1 MMLDTYR
8 FLAWFVIVSLSLEV
22 VAEQG
27 IPREPKS
34 YRVSIVPLTK
44 NIELRSPY
52 YAECRVEPQPPNRVE
67 FVWHFNGRF
76 HSEGERL
83 SIPELNDYTIGEYTC
98 QASIPTSSGSPLIAK
113 ARTLIQYQPVS
124 PEHTDLQSYSV
135 SIAPLTQTI
144 ERRAPYYAEC
154 HIQPTPHYPVRFTWY
169 YKGRYHSEGQRLR
182 IPELNEHT
190 VGKYTCQAT
199 IDMPSGKQPVSS
211 GTRSVYYSNTLSGD
225 SGQIQ
230 VSIVP
235 LTQQVEH
242 GRPFYADCRISP
254 RPTEPVDYTW
264 YFQGRV
270 FSRGERLRI
279 PELNERTVGE
289 YLCQA
294 RFRSAGGSTV
304 EAKAT
309 ISLRYNSSPSGG
321 QTDPQTYWVS
331 IDPLTDRP
339 TRGSPYYADCR
350 LQPQPPY
357 PVRLTWYFKGRYHS
371 EGQRL
376 SIPELNE
383 YSTGEYTCQ
392 ATITTPT
399 GTPLNVNA
407 TRSIH
412 YASVLPPG
420 VAARFQ
426 VNIVPLTPQ
435 VEHRRPFYA
444 DCRVSPRPTTP
455 VDYTWYFQ
463 GRVFSRGERLSI
475 PELNE
480 RTVGDYICQARFRP
494 EGGLTVEAKASISL
508 EYNSPPSDG
517 RTDQQTYWVIID
529 PLTGRPTERAP
540 YYADCR
546 IQPRP
551 PYPTRFTWYF
561 KGRYHSDGQRLSIP
575 QLDDYTTGEYTC
587 QVTITTPTG
596 TPIVANATKSIY
608 YSRVLP
614 PDGADDQTYWLSI
627 DPLTQRMEY
636 RAPYYAECR
645 IQPRPR
651 YPVRFTWY
659 FRGRYHSQGERLSIP
674 ELNEHT
680 TGEYICQ
687 ASIDRP
693 YGSPLLVNASRTVN
707 YQNALPGQVQVSI
720 VPLTQQMEHGRP
732 FYADCRISPRPTE
745 PVDYTW
751 YFQGRVF
758 SRGER
763 LRIPELNER
772 TVGEYLCQARFRS
785 AGGST
790 VEAKATISLRYN
802 SSPSGPQTY
811 WVSIDPLTER
821 PTRGSPYY
829 ADCRLQPQP
838 PYPVRLTWY
847 FKGRYHSEGQRLSIP
862 ELNEYST
869 GEYTCQATITTPTG
883 TPLNVNATRSIH
895 YAAVLPP
902 GVAARF
908 QVNIVPLTPQV
919 EHRRPFYADC
929 RVSPRPTTPVDYT
942 WYFQGRVFSRGE
954 RLSIPEL
961 NERTVDQQ
969 TYWVIIDPLTGRPT
983 ERAPYYADCRIQPRP
998 PYPTRFTWY
1007 FKGRY
1012 HSDGQRL
1019 SIPQLDD
1026 YTTGE
1031 YTCQVTI
1038 TTPTGTPLV
1047 ANATKSIYYS
1057 RVLPPDGADDQ
1068 TYWLSIDPLTQRMEY
1083 RAPYYAECRIQP
1095 RPRYPVRFTW
1105 YFRGRYHSQGER
1117 LSIPELNEHTTGEYI
1132 CQASIDRPYG
1142 SPLLVNASR
1151 TVNYQ
1156 NALPGQVQ
1164 VCITPLTQQ
1173 MEHRRPFYAD
1183 CRISPRQTEPV
1194 DYTWY
1199 FQGRVFSRG
1208 ERLRIPELNER
1219 TVGEYTCQARFRS
1232 VGGSTVEAK
1241 ATIFLRYNSSP
1252 SGPQTYWVSID
1263 PLTDRPTRGSPYY
1276 ADCRLQP
1283 QPPYPVRLTWYFKG
1297 RYHSEGQRL
1306 SIPELN
1312 EYSTG
1317 EYTCQA
1323 TITTPTGTPLN
1334 VNATR
1339 SIHYAAV
1346 LPPGVA
1352 DPQTYWVSIDPLID
1366 RPTRGSP
1373 YYADCRLQPQPPY
1386 PVRLT
1391 WYFKGRY
1398 HSEGQRLSIPELNE
1412 YSTGEYTCQAT
1423 ITTPT
1428 GTPLNVNATRSIH
1441 YAAVLPPGV
1450 AEQIRVSITPLTQQM
1465 EHRRP
1470 FYADCRVSPRPT
1482 APVDYTWYFQGRVF
1496 SRGERLSIPEL
1507 NERTV
1512 GEYLCQARFRSADGS
1527 TVEAKATISLGYN
1540 TSPFVGR
1547 NAAETVRVNIV
1558 RLTERMEHRQ
1568 PFYADCRVSPPS
1580 QNPVQYNWYFRG
1592 QVYSRGERL
1601 TIPELNEHTV
1611 GNYTCQV
1618 KVIPVTG
1625 PPVEAEASLLVNY
1638 NQPVSADIQ
1647 SDQQDYSVS
1656 IDPLTEN
1663 PEYKSPYYAECRITP
1678 QPTRPVRF
1686 AWYFKG
1692 RLHSEDKRLI
1702 IRRLHKY
1709 NTGDYTC
1716 KATTT
1721 SPSGTPVEV
1730 NATITVR
1737 YPSRS
1742 ANRADPGKIRVSVQ
1756 PLTREMTYKKPY
1768 QAVCLLKPPTRNPVQ
1783 YTWYF
1788 KDRVFAHGDRLMVP
1802 ELDED
1807 SVGKYICR
1815 ARVPMPI
1822 SQPLLENMRRD

>member
-8 FLAWFVIVSLSLEV
+8 FLVWFVIVSLSLEV

-27 IPREPKS
+27 ISREPKS

-76 HSEGERL
+76 HSVGERL

-98 QASIPTSSGSPLIAK
+98 EASIPTSSGSPLIAK
-113 ARTLIQYQPVS
+113 ARTLIQYQPTS
-124 PEHTDLQSYSV
+124 PEHTDLQTYSV

-211 GTRSVYYSNTLSGD
+211 GTRSVYYANTLSGD

-242 GRPFYADCRISP
+242 GRPFYADCRISPPPTGPVDYTWYFQGRVFSRGERLRILEINEYTVGDYTCQARFRSAGGSNVEAKATIFLQYNSSPSGGQTGPQTYWVSIDPLTDRPTRGSPYYANCRLRPQPPYPVRLTWYFKGRYHSEGQRLSIRELNEYTTGEYTCQATITTPTGTPLNVNATRSIHYAAVLPPGVAGRFQVNIVPLTQQVEYKRPFYADCRVSPQSTGPVDYTWYFQGRVFSRGERLSIPELNERTVGDYICQARFRPEGGLTVEAKATISLEYSSQPSDGRTDQQTYWVIIDPLTGRPTERAPYYADCRIQPRPPYPIRFTWYFKGRYHSDGQRLSIPQLDDYTTGDYTCQVTITTPTGTPLVANATKSIYYSRVLPPDGAGQVQVSIVPLTQQMEHRRPFYADCRISP

-294 RFRSAGGSTV
+294 RFRSVGGSTV
-304 EAKAT
+304 EAHAT
-309 ISLRYNSSPSGG
+309 ISLQYNSSPSG
-321 QTDPQTYWVS
+321 PQTYWVS

-350 LQPQPPY
+350 LRPQPPY

-376 SIPELNE
+376 SIRELNE
-383 YSTGEYTCQ
+383 YTTGEYTCQ

-412 YASVLPPG
+412 YAAVLPPG
-420 VAARFQ
+420 VAGRFQ
-426 VNIVPLTPQ
+426 VNIVPLTQQ
-435 VEHRRPFYA
+435 VEYRRPFYA
-444 DCRVSPRPTTP
+444 DCRVSPRPTAP

-463 GRVFSRGERLSI
+463 GRVFSRGGRLSI

-494 EGGLTVEAKASISL
+494 EGGLTVEAKATISL
-508 EYNSPPSDG
+508 EYNSQPSDG

-540 YYADCR
+540 YYADCL

-551 PYPTRFTWYF
+551 PYPIRFTWYF

-575 QLDDYTTGEYTC
+575 QLDDYTTGDYTC

-596 TPIVANATKSIY
+596 TPLVANATKSIY

-614 PDGADDQTYWLSI
+614 PDGADDQTYWVSI

-674 ELNEHT
+674 ELNEHA
-680 TGEYICQ
+680 TGAYICQ
-687 ASIDRP
+687 ASIERP
-693 YGSPLLVNASRTVN
+693 YGSPLLINASRTVN

-720 VPLTQQMEHGRP
+720 VPLTQQMEHRRP
-732 FYADCRISPRPTE
+732 FYADCRISPPPTG

-763 LRIPELNER
+763 LRIPELNEH
-772 TVGEYLCQARFRS
+772 TVGDYTCQARFRS
-785 AGGST
+785 AGGS
-790 VEAKATISLRYN
+790 N
-802 SSPSGPQTY
+802 
-811 WVSIDPLTER
+811 
-821 PTRGSPYY
+821 
-829 ADCRLQPQP
+829 
-838 PYPVRLTWY
+838 
-847 FKGRYHSEGQRLSIP
+847 
-862 ELNEYST
+862 
-869 GEYTCQATITTPTG
+869 
-883 TPLNVNATRSIH
+883 
-895 YAAVLPP
+895 
-902 GVAARF
+902 
-908 QVNIVPLTPQV
+908 
-919 EHRRPFYADC
+919 
-929 RVSPRPTTPVDYT
+929 
-942 WYFQGRVFSRGE
+942 
-954 RLSIPEL
+954 
-961 NERTVDQQ
+961 
-969 TYWVIIDPLTGRPT
+969 
-983 ERAPYYADCRIQPRP
+983 
-998 PYPTRFTWY
+998 
-1007 FKGRY
+1007 
-1012 HSDGQRL
+1012 
-1019 SIPQLDD
+1019 
-1026 YTTGE
+1026 
-1031 YTCQVTI
+1031 
-1038 TTPTGTPLV
+1038 
-1047 ANATKSIYYS
+1047 
-1057 RVLPPDGADDQ
+1057 
-1068 TYWLSIDPLTQRMEY
+1068 
-1083 RAPYYAECRIQP
+1083 
-1095 RPRYPVRFTW
+1095 
-1105 YFRGRYHSQGER
+1105 
-1117 LSIPELNEHTTGEYI
+1117 
-1132 CQASIDRPYG
+1132 
-1142 SPLLVNASR
+1142 
-1151 TVNYQ
+1151 
-1156 NALPGQVQ
+1156 
-1164 VCITPLTQQ
+1164 
-1173 MEHRRPFYAD
+1173 
-1183 CRISPRQTEPV
+1183 
-1194 DYTWY
+1194 
-1199 FQGRVFSRG
+1199 
-1208 ERLRIPELNER
+1208 
-1219 TVGEYTCQARFRS
+1219 
-1232 VGGSTVEAK
+1232 VEAK

-1252 SGPQTYWVSID
+1252 SGGQTDPQTYWVSID
-1263 PLTDRPTRGSPYY
+1263 PLTDRPTRGSSYY
-1276 ADCRLQP
+1276 ADCRLRP

-1297 RYHSEGQRL
+1297 RYYSEGQRL
-1306 SIPELN
+1306 SIRELN
-1312 EYSTG
+1312 EYT
-1317 EYTCQA
+1317 
-1323 TITTPTGTPLN
+1323 
-1334 VNATR
+1334 
-1339 SIHYAAV
+1339 
-1346 LPPGVA
+1346 
-1352 DPQTYWVSIDPLID
+1352 
-1366 RPTRGSP
+1366 
-1373 YYADCRLQPQPPY
+1373 
-1386 PVRLT
+1386 
-1391 WYFKGRY
+1391 
-1398 HSEGQRLSIPELNE
+1398 
-1412 YSTGEYTCQAT
+1412 TGEYTCQAT

-1470 FYADCRVSPRPT
+1470 FYADCRVSPQPT

-1496 SRGERLSIPEL
+1496 SRGERLRIPEL

-1512 GEYLCQARFRSADGS
+1512 GEYICQARFRSAGGS
-1527 TVEAKATISLGYN
+1527 TVEAKASISLEYN
-1540 TSPFVGR
+1540 SSPSVGR
-1547 NAAETVRVNIV
+1547 NAAEKVLVNIV

-1568 PFYADCRVSPPS
+1568 PFYADCSVSPPP

-1592 QVYSRGERL
+1592 RVYSSGRRL

-1618 KVIPVTG
+1618 KVLPVTG

-1638 NQPVSADIQ
+1638 NQPVASDIQSAAEKVLVNIVRLTERMEHRQPFYADCSVSPPPQNPVQYNWYFRGRVYSSGRRLTIPELNEHTVGNYTCQVKVLPVTGPPVEAEASLLVNYNQPVASDIQSAAEKVLVNIVRLTERMEHRQPFYADCSVSPPPQNPVQYNWYFRGRVYSSGRRLTIPELNEHTVGNYTCQVKVLPVTGPPVEAEASLLVNYNQPVASDIQ

-1663 PEYKSPYYAECRITP
+1663 PEYKSPYYAECRINP
-1678 QPTRPVRF
+1678 QPPRPVRF
-1686 AWYFKG
+1686 AWYLKG

-1702 IRRLHKY
+1702 IRRLNEY

-1716 KATTT
+1716 QATTT
-1721 SPSGTPVEV
+1721 NPSGTPVAV
-1730 NATITVR
+1730 NATISVR

-1742 ANRADPGKIRVSVQ
+1742 ANRA
-1756 PLTREMTYKKPY
+1756 
-1768 QAVCLLKPPTRNPVQ
+1768 A
-1783 YTWYF
+1783 
-1788 KDRVFAHGDRLMVP
+1788 
-1802 ELDED
+1802 
-1807 SVGKYICR
+1807 
-1815 ARVPMPI
+1815 
-1822 SQPLLENMRRD
+1822 